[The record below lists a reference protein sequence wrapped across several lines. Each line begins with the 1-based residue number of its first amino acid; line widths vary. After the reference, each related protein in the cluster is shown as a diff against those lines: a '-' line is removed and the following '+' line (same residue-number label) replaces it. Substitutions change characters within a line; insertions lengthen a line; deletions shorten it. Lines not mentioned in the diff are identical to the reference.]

1 MSFWMATLTRYR
13 ILLTLCCWCLPVAG
27 WAGVDLVQVD
37 KSDRQMRLLD
47 GDEVV
52 ATYSISLGGSPQGH
66 KTQEGDQK
74 TPEGQYVLD
83 YKNESSSYYRSMHV
97 SYPNEADTQRAAER
111 GVSPGGF
118 IMVHGQRN
126 GFGWLAPVLQHFD
139 WTDGCIAITNAE
151 MDEFMSLVSPG
162 TPIDIR
168 W

>member
-1 MSFWMATLTRYR
+1 MATLTRYR

-97 SYPNEADTQRAAER
+97 SYPNEADTQQATER

>member
-1 MSFWMATLTRYR
+1 MKSH
-13 ILLTLCCWCLPVAG
+13 LLFSVFALLPALCWGA
-27 WAGVDLVQVD
+27 VDQVVVD
-37 KSDRQMRLLD
+37 KSDRQMRLLN

-52 ATYSISLGGSPQGH
+52 ATYSISLGGAPQGH

-97 SYPNEADTQRAAER
+97 SYPNAADTQQATER

-151 MDEFMSLVSPG
+151 MDEFMSLVAPG

>member
-1 MSFWMATLTRYR
+1 MVSVIPYR
-13 ILLTLCCWCLPVAG
+13 MLLFLCCLCLPVSA

-52 ATYSISLGGSPQGH
+52 ATYSISLGGSPQGN

-74 TPEGQYVLD
+74 TPEGRYVLD
-83 YKNESSSYYRSMHV
+83 YKNEASGYHRSMHI
-97 SYPNEADTQRAAER
+97 SYPNEADTRQAKAR

-126 GFGWLAPVLQHFD
+126 GFGWFAPVLQYFD
-139 WTDGCIAITNAE
+139 WTNGCIAITNSE
-151 MDEFMSLVSPG
+151 MDEFMSLVTQG